1 MAPQL
6 KQDPS
11 TECNNRYNNRE
22 HLTVYEDLRGV
33 LRSEV

>member
-1 MAPQL
+1 MTPQL

-11 TECNNRYNNRE
+11 TECNNGYNNRE

-33 LRSEV
+33 SRSEV